1 MFFQNS
7 LTDRSVGEDPGNKRE
22 GVENKYSIP
31 KGIGK
36 NWKQERNPT
45 RVISSDPRGL
55 GAKLHSYIPRN
66 KNSTQRK
73 LSEKLKRNWV
83 QWWHLEKL
91 KAYKKKKQLWNIHNF
106 SEKTKEWYVIV
117 KGSWFLRNFLFKTTF
132 YRSRQGWHI
141 WLVRSL
147 RWARSRL
154 RSLFQLLSRSM

>member
-31 KGIGK
+31 RGIGK
-36 NWKQERNPT
+36 NWKQERDPT

-66 KNSTQRK
+66 KNSAQRK

-91 KAYKKKKQLWNIHNF
+91 KAYKKKQLWNIHNF
-106 SEKTKEWYVIV
+106 SEETKEWYVIV

-147 RWARSRL
+147 RCARSRL
-154 RSLFQLLSRSM
+154 WSLFQLLSRSM